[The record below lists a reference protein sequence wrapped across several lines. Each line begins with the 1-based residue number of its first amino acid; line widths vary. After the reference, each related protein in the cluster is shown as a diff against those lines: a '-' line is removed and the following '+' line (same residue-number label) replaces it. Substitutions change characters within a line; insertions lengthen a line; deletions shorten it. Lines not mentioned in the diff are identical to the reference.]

1 MRLFVGI
8 FLEVSLHEAVRHFCA
23 ALSEACPSMQAA
35 VKWVQPEN
43 LHLTLK
49 FLGTVSAERLP
60 ALTEALHEAATV
72 GAFDIALCEFNAFP
86 SLAHPQILWIGVGEG
101 APYLANLAASINDRL
116 TERGFAKETRKF
128 AAHVTIG
135 RVRQGYCL
143 SGLAKAAQTLK
154 PVKLGRQHV
163 DSFALI
169 ESHLTPSGAL
179 YALRENIALTASR

>member
-8 FLEVSLHEAVRHFCA
+8 FLEVSLREAVTHVCN

-49 FLGTVSAERLP
+49 FLGSVSPEKLP

-86 SLAHPQILWIGVGEG
+86 CLAHPQILWIGVGEG
-101 APYLANLAASINDRL
+101 APYLANLAACIDDRL
-116 TERGFAKETRKF
+116 TAVGFPKETRKF

-135 RVRQGYCL
+135 RVRQGYRL
-143 SGLAKAAQTLK
+143 SGLARAAQTLK

-169 ESHLTPSGAL
+169 ESRLTPSGSL